1 MNAKALLALSAA
13 FFAINVSAGELY
25 GDQAPVAAGQ
35 SVAQAYVTPLA
46 QYGELTPAMVIASG
60 NTERDVVVT
69 ALAVGGEL
77 GAPVG
82 GRDVVS
88 IDTSNLAE

>member
-1 MNAKALLALSAA
+1 MNTKALLALSAA

-25 GDQAPVAAGQ
+25 GDHAPLAA
-35 SVAQAYVTPLA
+35 SPAAVEAYVTPLA
-46 QYGELTPAMVIASG
+46 QYGELNPAMVIASG
-60 NTERDVVVT
+60 TAERGIVIT

-77 GAPVG
+77 GTPAG
-82 GRDVVS
+82 GSDLVS

>member
-25 GDQAPVAAGQ
+25 GDQAPVAASQ

-46 QYGELTPAMVIASG
+46 QYGELNPAMTIASG
-60 NTERDVVVT
+60 SAERSIVVT

-77 GAPVG
+77 GTPAG

-88 IDTSNLAE
+88 IDISNLAE